1 MNDDIYKNLV
11 TLLKLFK
18 NRPYHLAKYLV
29 DNNAL
34 DKNFIKLLNTNKIK
48 ELSSKDDVSM
58 NFDSIEQMDNFYS
71 SLIDVKGL
79 SNKTT
84 EQLEEKLSALAFK
97 PCGSHDEFSVG
108 WVSPIGGKDAPLVH
122 SANNCMMICT

>member
-1 MNDDIYKNLV
+1 MNDDTYKNLV

-34 DKNFIKLLNTNKIK
+34 DKNFIKLLNTNKLK

-58 NFDSIEQMDNFYS
+58 NFDSIEQMENFYS

-79 SNKTT
+79 SNKTH
-84 EQLEEKLSALAFK
+84 EQLEEELNQKLSKLIEEEKYEEA
-97 PCGSHDEFSVG
+97 
-108 WVSPIGGKDAPLVH
+108 
-122 SANNCMMICT
+122 ANLRDYMKRKKIKKK